1 MGTFTFKGK
10 SYEVDDSG
18 FLKDRN
24 QWDENFAEG
33 MAKEVGIPAGLSE
46 AHWEI
51 IRFIR
56 HAFDQT
62 GACPLVYH
70 ACREHKLFL
79 RDLKRLFPTGYFR
92 GACKLAGLTYKDEY
106 VKYSW
111 AEKAQPAPPASPRDK
126 VYRVDGQGFLV
137 DPSEWDQNFAAN
149 RAREMKIPGGLNDN
163 HWKIINYLREAFA
176 QNKTVP
182 TVYET
187 CEQNSIELADL
198 EKLFPD
204 GYHRG
209 AIKIAG
215 LRLN

>member
-1 MGTFTFKGK
+1 MAKFTFKGK
-10 SYEVDDSG
+10 GYDVDESG
-18 FLKDRN
+18 FLVDRN
-24 QWDENFAEG
+24 QWDEDFAEG
-33 MAKEVGIPAGLSE
+33 MAKEVGIAGGLTDG
-46 AHWEI
+46 HWDI

-56 HAFDQT
+56 HTFDQT
-62 GACPLVYH
+62 GCCPLVYH
-70 ACREHKLFL
+70 ACREHNLYL

-111 AEKAQPAPPASPRDK
+111 VEKAEAPAPVAKRDK
-126 VYRVDGQGFLV
+126 VYRMDGQGFLV
-137 DPSEWDQNFAAN
+137 DPTEWDKNFAQN
-149 RAREMKIPGGLNDN
+149 RAHEMKIPGGLTDR
-163 HWKIINYLREAFA
+163 HWNIINYLRAGFDRK
-176 QNKTVP
+176 KTVP

-187 CEQNSIELADL
+187 CEGNQIELADL

-215 LRLN
+215 LRLK